1 MGVSYN
7 GDDNGD
13 HVLIW
18 WFIFRNHTDIST
30 YIYVYIYIYAGH
42 HDFLLL
48 YKGGASIGITTSII
62 DSMCIYIY
70 CIIYHLI
77 CIYYI
82 SEILVVMVVIKRLAD
97 VE

>member
-18 WFIFRNHTDIST
+18 WFIFRNHTYIST
-30 YIYVYIYIYAGH
+30 YIYIYMYIYIYAGH

-70 CIIYHLI
+70 IL
-77 CIYYI
+77 YYI
-82 SEILVVMVVIKRLAD
+82 SFNLYILHF
-97 VE
+97 

>member
-1 MGVSYN
+1 MIMGIMFLSGGLYLETI
-7 GDDNGD
+7 
-13 HVLIW
+13 HILAHI
-18 WFIFRNHTDIST
+18 
-30 YIYVYIYIYAGH
+30 YIYICVYIYAGH

>member
-1 MGVSYN
+1 MIMGIMFLSGGLYLETI
-7 GDDNGD
+7 
-13 HVLIW
+13 HILAHI
-18 WFIFRNHTDIST
+18 
-30 YIYVYIYIYAGH
+30 YIYVYIYAGH

>member
-1 MGVSYN
+1 MIMGIMFLSGGLYLETI
-7 GDDNGD
+7 
-13 HVLIW
+13 HILA
-18 WFIFRNHTDIST
+18 H
-30 YIYVYIYIYAGH
+30 IYIYAGH

>member
-1 MGVSYN
+1 MIMGIMFLSGGLYLETI
-7 GDDNGD
+7 
-13 HVLIW
+13 HILAHI
-18 WFIFRNHTDIST
+18 
-30 YIYVYIYIYAGH
+30 YIYVYVYIYIYAGH

>member
-1 MGVSYN
+1 MGMIMGIMFLSGGLYLETI
-7 GDDNGD
+7 
-13 HVLIW
+13 HILAHI
-18 WFIFRNHTDIST
+18 
-30 YIYVYIYIYAGH
+30 YICVYIYAGH